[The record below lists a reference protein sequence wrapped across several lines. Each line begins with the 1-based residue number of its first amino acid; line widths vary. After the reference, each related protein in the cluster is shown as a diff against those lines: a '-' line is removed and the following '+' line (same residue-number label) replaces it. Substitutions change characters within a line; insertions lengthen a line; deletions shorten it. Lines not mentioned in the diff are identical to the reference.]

1 MATNNPTATLDQ
13 ARVAT
18 LAQAVRGVIEPFLN
32 ARSTNT
38 EARDMAAD
46 ASKAETNARE
56 TILTSLA
63 DFSQTQQLTSNE
75 ITAVAAKVIVGQN
88 DLDSQK
94 AVAQFI
100 GECKRAMNP
109 NVRAHVREIIGKR
122 DMCWDSETERK
133 VADKDEV
140 TPLRDTF
147 KRRYH
152 MMLAMF
158 DAFGEGV
165 TFETAEDVLRWG
177 DEVAEKQR
185 LDTKR
190 VLKTLEAITKQLVAF
205 HKDFPVEDIGVC
217 IEALQGIDAK
227 ILKASRPGTNVVNLP
242 VRETTRKTV
251 EVKQAEPI
259 ATTTVVAESVE
270 GEPGASE
277 AQGDI
282 LNEMLGETDVSHLAA

>member
-1 MATNNPTATLDQ
+1 MATANPTATLDQ

-32 ARSTNT
+32 ARNTNT

-109 NVRAHVREIIGKR
+109 NVRAQVREIIGKR

-133 VADKDEV
+133 TADKDEV

-147 KRRYH
+147 KRKYH

-165 TFETAEDVLRWG
+165 TFETAEDVGRWG
-177 DEVAEKQR
+177 DAVAEKQR
-185 LDTKR
+185 LDTKK
-190 VLKTLEAITKQLVAF
+190 VIKTLEAITKQLVSF

-217 IEALQGIDAK
+217 IEALQGITKKD
-227 ILKASRPGTNVVNLP
+227 LETSRPGANVVRLP
-242 VRETTRKTV
+242 TITCKTV
-251 EVKQAEPI
+251 EVKAE

-270 GEPGASE
+270 AEPVASE
-277 AQGDI
+277 GQGDI
-282 LNEMLGETDVSHLAA
+282 LDEMLGETDVSHLAA

>member
-1 MATNNPTATLDQ
+1 MATANTTAALDQ

-109 NVRAHVREIIGKR
+109 NVRSQVREIIGKR

-133 VADKDEV
+133 AADKDEV

-147 KRRYH
+147 KRKYH

-185 LDTKR
+185 LDTKK
-190 VLKTLEAITKQLVAF
+190 VLKTLETITKQLVSF

-227 ILKASRPGTNVVNLP
+227 ALKASRPGTNVINLP
-242 VRETTRKTV
+242 TRKTV
-251 EVKQAEPI
+251 EVKQADSAPI
-259 ATTTVVAESVE
+259 VTEVPTTVVAETQ
-270 GEPGASE
+270 AE
-277 AQGDI
+277 AGDI
-282 LNEMLGETDVSHLAA
+282 LDEMLGETDVSHLAA